1 MRRQVTTLA
10 LAATTLAVGL
20 VVSSTAWAADGS
32 PVDEETGQ
40 LVQEKE
46 GDRAWSLGADL
57 VSRVGQGTFADL
69 ENETGTPGTEA
80 PNASAFDRALLIY
93 VLSGSYEVGD
103 FTFSPEFT
111 WTHWLTQGGGLNGPG
126 EFRFQ
131 DISLIANWS
140 GTKIEPLDSNL
151 SASLEFSFPTSDVSQ
166 AQSKIVGVDGTVSI
180 SHNLFDK
187 VAVIG
192 SVSGSKTFHR
202 FKSPRV
208 NIDDV
213 GEDNVLFR
221 NNEAEDLGDGL
232 IAIGGLNT
240 EYALSGSLTLSFP
253 IVDKLRGTVSY
264 GLAKYWTY
272 KIDNDDQLN
281 SEFAD
286 TGRGTQDLSSATV
299 TLSYPINQYLSVSGG
314 IVTRQP
320 PKTSD
325 NESFRFPFWNTQG
338 AANNYSSLQLA
349 VSATY

>member
-1 MRRQVTTLA
+1 MTKQFTQMA
-10 LAATTLAVGL
+10 LAVATLTVGL
-20 VVSSTAWAADGS
+20 VASTTAWAADGS

-40 LVQEKE
+40 IEQAGQ
-46 GDRAWSLGADL
+46 GDRSWSLSADL

-69 ENETGTPGTEA
+69 ENQTGTSGEQA

-131 DISLIANWS
+131 DISLVSSWN

-187 VAVIG
+187 VVVIG

-208 NIDDV
+208 NIDEV

-221 NNEAEDLGDGL
+221 NNQAEDLGDGL
-232 IAIGGLNT
+232 IAIGGINT
-240 EYALSGSLTLSFP
+240 EYALSGTLTLSFP
-253 IVDKLRGTVSY
+253 IVDKLRGTISY

-272 KIDNDDQLN
+272 NIDNNDDLN
-281 SEFAD
+281 PEFAD
-286 TGRGTQDLSSATV
+286 EGRGTQDLSSATV
-299 TLSYPINQYLSVSGG
+299 TLSYPINKYLSVSGG

-320 PKTSD
+320 PKTDD

-338 AANNYSSLQLA
+338 AASNYSSLQLA
-349 VSATY
+349 LSASY